1 MKIWYVLLLV
11 FFLYF
16 LFSQNHLGDYLFTIV
31 NHFFLRENPFG
42 IILISNREMITA
54 WAVNLYDKFLIGG
67 GYAV

>member
-11 FFLYF
+11 FFPCF
-16 LFSQNHLGDYLFTIV
+16 LFSQNHLGVRLSVIV

-42 IILISNREMITA
+42 ITLA
-54 WAVNLYDKFLIGG
+54 PNLYNKFLIGG

>member
-16 LFSQNHLGDYLFTIV
+16 LFPQNHLGGHLSAIV
-31 NHFFLRENPFG
+31 NYFFLRENPFG
-42 IILISNREMITA
+42 ITLLP
-54 WAVNLYDKFLIGG
+54 NLNDNILIGG

>member
-16 LFSQNHLGDYLFTIV
+16 LFSQNHLGGCLSAIV
-31 NHFFLRENPFG
+31 NHFFLRENSFG
-42 IILISNREMITA
+42 ITLIPNREMVTA

>member
-16 LFSQNHLGDYLFTIV
+16 LFSQNHLGGRLSAIV
-31 NHFFLRENPFG
+31 NHFFLRENPFE
-42 IILISNREMITA
+42 ITLAPSQEMVTA
-54 WAVNLYDKFLIGG
+54 WAVNLYDKFLFGG